1 VRARAL
7 ELSLV
12 LARLHGDQ
20 RIDAGR
26 LQLVKQRLQKVVQLL
41 Q

>member
-7 ELSLV
+7 ELSPV
-12 LARLHGDQ
+12 LARLHGDE

-26 LQLVKQRLQKVVQLL
+26 LQLVEQRLQRVDQLL
-41 Q
+41 R